1 MDISEYIKEPLGA
14 AAFAA
19 LATAGYIHVKAK
31 MNNEGKLQTSQ
42 YIKPAF
48 LVALLVYFIVS
59 NGTAGREKISAEP
72 F

>member
-1 MDISEYIKEPLGA
+1 MDIGEYIREPLGA
-14 AAFAA
+14 SIFAA
-19 LATAGYIHVKAK
+19 LATAGYVYLKAR

-42 YIKPAF
+42 FVKPAF

-59 NGTAGREKISAEP
+59 SGSATREKISAEP

>member
-1 MDISEYIKEPLGA
+1 MDISEYIKEPFGA

-31 MNNEGKLQTSQ
+31 MNNEGNLQTSQ

-48 LVALLVYFIVS
+48 LVAILVYFIVS
-59 NGTAGREKISAEP
+59 NGSAGREKISAEP

>member
-1 MDISEYIKEPLGA
+1 MDISEYLREPLGA
-14 AAFAA
+14 SIFAA
-19 LATAGYIHVKAK
+19 LVTAAYIHIKAK

-48 LVALLVYFIVS
+48 LVALMVYFIVS
-59 NGTAGREKISAEP
+59 NGSGTREKISAEP

>member
-1 MDISEYIKEPLGA
+1 MDVSDYLREPFGA
-14 AAFAA
+14 AAFAG
-19 LATAGYIHVKAK
+19 LTTAAYIHIKAK

-42 YIKPAF
+42 YVKPAF

-59 NGTAGREKISAEP
+59 NGAGTREKISAEP

>member
-1 MDISEYIKEPLGA
+1 MDVSDYLREPFGA
-14 AAFAA
+14 SVFAGLVTAA
-19 LATAGYIHVKAK
+19 YIHVKAK

-42 YIKPAF
+42 YVKPAF

-59 NGTAGREKISAEP
+59 NGAGTREKISAEP

>member
-1 MDISEYIKEPLGA
+1 MDIGEYIREPMGA
-14 AAFAA
+14 AIFAA

-31 MNNEGKLQTSQ
+31 MNNEGALQPSQ
-42 YIKPAF
+42 YVKPAF

-59 NGTAGREKISAEP
+59 SGSGAREKISAEP